1 MSLSSLP
8 KDILLYLADY
18 LNDAEVNALCQTNS
32 EIRNLLSTVQRAV
45 DAVSQH
51 WDRIPEAYNIALQAA
66 AEKGNV
72 DLVKLLL
79 KVDGI
84 NPNFGDHSKSAPL
97 ILAAKNGH
105 SDVVEMLLATANVD
119 PDIRDQYSASP
130 LFYACKN
137 AYESKAY
144 VSIVKQLLNRGDVD
158 LNALAIFHKLPYVN
172 SSTPLIAASEFE
184 VVELLLAEDGI
195 DINACNANGE
205 TPLMDAMN
213 GKRAQK
219 IKALLARDDW
229 DPTIVSSDGDHL
241 FPFSVRAGDVA
252 IVKSVLDH
260 PSNIDP
266 NVMNSF
272 TGTAL
277 MKACSE
283 GHLDVVQFLLGI
295 EGIDVHRQDNQGR
308 TAFSEAASSGKF
320 EDHSQVVKLF
330 LTRDDI
336 DINQPDHNGRTAL
349 FWACD
354 MGHLNTVDLLLEQD
368 GIDPNARE
376 ISTGYTPLTRA
387 CLNSRIDCVHLL
399 LSHPDTD
406 LNVDDKDGASI
417 LALVDQKYSDLD
429 SHLQYLLGS
438 SDALDKCM
446 FALEEGLPE
455 WPSLTEYYLAECAE
469 IRSLLHDAGAIV
481 IGHDTPH

>member
-1 MSLSSLP
+1 VTLYRRDLSKSLRWGISNGLMG
-8 KDILLYLADY
+8 
-18 LNDAEVNALCQTNS
+18 
-32 EIRNLLSTVQRAV
+32 TVQRAV
-45 DAVSQH
+45 DAVGQP

-66 AEKGNV
+66 AEEGNV

-105 SDVVEMLLATANVD
+105 SDVVELLLATVNVD
-119 PDIRDQYSASP
+119 PDVRDQYSASP

-137 AYESKAY
+137 AHKSKAY

-158 LNALAIFHKLPYVN
+158 PNALAIFQKLPYVD

-184 VVELLLAEDGI
+184 VVELLLAKDGI
-195 DINACNANGE
+195 DINACNAMGE
-205 TPLMDAMN
+205 TPLLNAMN
-213 GKRAQK
+213 HIQTQK
-219 IKALLARDDW
+219 IKALLAREDW

-241 FPFSVRAGDVA
+241 FPYSVYAGDVA
-252 IVKSVLDH
+252 IVKSVLNH

-266 NVMNSF
+266 NVMNSLI
-272 TGTAL
+272 GTAL
-277 MKACSE
+277 MKACFE

-295 EGIDVHRQDNQGR
+295 EGIDVHRRDRMGR
-308 TAFSEAASSGKF
+308 TAFTWAASRGGKIK
-320 EDHSQVVKLF
+320 DHSQVVKLF

-336 DINQPDHNGRTAL
+336 DINHPDYDGRTAL

-354 MGHLNTVDLLLEQD
+354 NGCLNTVDLLLKQD

-376 ISTGYTPLTRA
+376 TSTGYTPLTRA
-387 CLNSRIDCVHLL
+387 CLKNRIDCVLLL

-406 LNVDDKDGASI
+406 PNVVDNDGASI
-417 LALVDQKYSDLD
+417 LALVDRKYKELE
-429 SHLQYLLGS
+429 SHLQCLLS
-438 SDALDKCM
+438 FSDENDKDYER
-446 FALEEGLPE
+446 FLYAFEERLPE
-455 WPSLTEYYLAECAE
+455 DPDVTQSFIAVCAE

-481 IGHDTPH
+481 ITY